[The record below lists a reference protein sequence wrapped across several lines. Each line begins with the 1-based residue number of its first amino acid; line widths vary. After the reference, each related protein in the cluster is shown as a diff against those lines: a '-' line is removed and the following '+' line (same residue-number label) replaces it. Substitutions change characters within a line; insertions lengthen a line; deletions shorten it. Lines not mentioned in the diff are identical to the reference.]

1 MSQKTFIDKIKNLKE
16 FKDLFIFIFFL
27 GNLFYQSIIIKEI
40 RKIATEVVSLKYD
53 RRVYFLEFLAKNEF
67 KFKLEKQV
75 KKIEDNSKDLKQ

>member
-16 FKDLFIFIFFL
+16 FKDLFILIFFL

-53 RRVYFLEFLAKNEF
+53 RRVYYLEFLAKNGF

-75 KKIEDNSKDLKQ
+75 KKEVKNIRYFL